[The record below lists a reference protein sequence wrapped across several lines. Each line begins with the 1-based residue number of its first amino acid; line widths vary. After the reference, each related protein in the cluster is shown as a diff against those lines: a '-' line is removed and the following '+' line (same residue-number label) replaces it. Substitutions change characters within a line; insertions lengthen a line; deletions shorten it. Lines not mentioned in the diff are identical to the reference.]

1 MVMNIPNS
9 SFVFCL
15 ISIYVIHQQTRIAN
29 ANALPTVAPFV
40 TPNPTTPTSSP
51 SDGYFCGSY
60 SYCWEINVRPVSDTL
75 LSTPVTIQGNYYP
88 YDTSYVITF
97 NVLGAVA
104 CQDPS
109 IDFRYERIDNDDSS
123 EDLLLYSSYL
133 PYTITCGGGT
143 SGPSNSCNNYQ
154 TCVTGRSL
162 NADVQSGESFTI
174 TVKRDS
180 EVHALCGDYHSWA
193 INAVLTLNCD
203 ARTEST
209 DAPIHAP
216 THAPAWIPINT
227 PTAAPTT
234 PTLTPN
240 GESIQIT
247 NPGFEEDDP
256 SLVPNSNSHLNELI
270 GWTLYD
276 PYGVNRQYDSPGVSC
291 PGSCWGCTSD
301 QGVSFDDPIYGDSA
315 PEGKACLYLWADWN
329 EGAFGVEQELLSTF
343 EPVTSYIL
351 SAKIGNQGYNVWTHW
366 NGDYENWGDDCNG
379 WSGYVMQLVAENTIV
394 AQDDNSIYIP
404 DQHWQAITV
413 DYTTSS
419 ADVAIGKPIKIRLLQ
434 KNDATATGGCLMYDD
449 VVLTAAAALPT
460 PNPSDPT
467 QSPNTTPSAAPI
479 APTVAP
485 TSFPTLI
492 PTLDPSHP
500 SSQPP
505 TLAPTAAPT
514 SPSTDTPTRA
524 PWSGTPTIHG
534 QTMTPSGTPSG
545 VPTPNHKQSANPTHK
560 PSAHPIMIDPP
571 TLYVG
576 FVSSSIVTTVDASD
590 TRDAQHGEMAP
601 QKELLTDTM
610 LILIA
615 GVGSLIVIACVVY
628 PIRLI
633 YRLYVSSIAKNDS
646 ENMVHNVNNTD
657 TQPRRVNSASEP
669 PWPAPGGSS
678 KGNVY
683 NVDAIMQGSAKLTIG
698 GEDENE
704 KGEENSLSD
713 DFWDKGK
720 DDVVTSGGNSD
731 VNDNADLMV
740 HCDDQK
746 AKKQDL
752 DAEIR
757 AAEARL
763 ATLKRKRS
771 KAHDQEDDDG
781 ILDKDGNAIAEGK
794 VIQMV
799 ITPGV

>member
-460 PNPSDPT
+460 PNPSPNPGDAT
-467 QSPNTTPSAAPI
+467 QSPNTAPSAAPI

-545 VPTPNHKQSANPTHK
+545 VPTPNHKQSANPTLI
-560 PSAHPIMIDPP
+560 PSTHPVARINHP
-571 TLYVG
+571 TLHVG
-576 FVSSSIVTTVDASD
+576 FVTSSVLTTVEAFD
-590 TRDAQHGEMAP
+590 TRDAQDGEMAP
-601 QKELLTDTM
+601 QKTLLTGTM
-610 LILIA
+610 LILITS
-615 GVGSLIVIACVVY
+615 VVSLIIIACAVY
-628 PIRLI
+628 LLLKI
-633 YRLYVSSIAKNDS
+633 YRLYVSSKNA
-646 ENMVHNVNNTD
+646 ENMVNRINNTENA
-657 TQPRRVNSASEP
+657 QNVQIRRVDSAPETR
-669 PWPAPGGSS
+669 GVV
-678 KGNVY
+678 GNVY
-683 NVDAIMQGSAKLTIG
+683 NGDAIMKGSAKLTR
-698 GEDENE
+698 ED
-704 KGEENSLSD
+704 GEENEQDGDADEDDSLSD

-720 DDVVTSGGNSD
+720 VNVVTSRGNITA
-731 VNDNADLMV
+731 NDNADLIVQQNAEEMGEN
-740 HCDDQK
+740 DD
-746 AKKQDL
+746 AG
-752 DAEIR
+752 
-757 AAEARL
+757 
-763 ATLKRKRS
+763 
-771 KAHDQEDDDG
+771 G
-781 ILDKDGNAIAEGK
+781 ILDEDDSAIAEGK

-799 ITPGV
+799 ATPGVWMA